1 MLYLQIILLGF
12 NKLIK
17 NLVIFIDMDN
27 PILIALII
35 IGSVIYKIYQGYKE
49 EQEKAKKRMEQLKKQ
64 LQKDSPFQEISV
76 PVPAVQPAKTVSKT
90 TLVSHKNQEL
100 SRDIPQYDEVE
111 IARQRK
117 LEQQRIAAE
126 KRLKQEKS
134 KTATKRI
141 ELEVLEGQHF
151 DLRQAVIQQAILERP
166 YKD

>member
-64 LQKDSPFQEISV
+64 LQKDSPFQEIPV

-90 TLVSHKNQEL
+90 TLVNHKNQEL

-134 KTATKRI
+134 KTAIKRI

>member
-1 MLYLQIILLGF
+1 MLYLQIILLRF

-64 LQKDSPFQEISV
+64 LQKDSPFQEIPV
-76 PVPAVQPAKTVSKT
+76 PVPASQPAKTVSKT
-90 TLVSHKNQEL
+90 TLVSRKNQEL

-126 KRLKQEKS
+126 KRTKQEKS
-134 KTATKRI
+134 KPATKRI

>member
-76 PVPAVQPAKTVSKT
+76 PVPTVQPAKTVSKT

-126 KRLKQEKS
+126 KRLKQKKF